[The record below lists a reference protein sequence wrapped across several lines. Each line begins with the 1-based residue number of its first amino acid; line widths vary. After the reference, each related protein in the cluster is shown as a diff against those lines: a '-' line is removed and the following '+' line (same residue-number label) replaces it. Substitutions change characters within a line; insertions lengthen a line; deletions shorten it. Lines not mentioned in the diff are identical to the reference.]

1 METKIIISGAGGQG
15 VLFAGVLLAQGAL
28 EAGKHTTFFPSYGAE
43 IRGGAAM
50 SSVIISDEPIG
61 SPVVESPDA
70 LLVLNEVSFLKY
82 APRDFGGSIVIV
94 NTSVIKSDIPAGFA
108 RIPASNLAIEKLFNV
123 KTANVVMIGYYLKL
137 SGILSMTDLKKA
149 CDTVSK
155 DVVAAG
161 LNKNALEIG
170 YNYNNSP
177 L

>member
-1 METKIIISGAGGQG
+1 KIIISGAGGQG
-15 VLFAGVLLAQGAL
+15 VLFAGVLLAQGAM

-61 SPVVESPDA
+61 SPVVEKPDG
-70 LLVLNEVSFLKY
+70 LLVLNEVSFVKY
-82 APRDFGGSIVIV
+82 APRALGGSIVIV
-94 NTSVIKSDIPAGFA
+94 NTSVIKSDIPADFA
-108 RIPASNLAIEKLFNV
+108 RIPASNLAIEKLGNV

-137 SGILSMTDLKKA
+137 SGILSISDLKKA

-155 DVVAAG
+155 NAASAG

-170 YNYNNSP
+170 YNYK
-177 L
+177 